1 MESSKYQT
9 PCGVPCTK
17 AEEKLIDSFKRLAR
31 RWKRDGGEDLMLF
44 VWGSNGLKVVKKS
57 EIDGDCVS
65 RAIVEDIHGIYA
77 EGGDPS

>member
-1 MESSKYQT
+1 
-9 PCGVPCTK
+9 
-17 AEEKLIDSFKRLAR
+17 
-31 RWKRDGGEDLMLF
+31 MLF